1 MRPNENRLLPKACF
15 KQHTE
20 KQKMSWPYLLSGTV
34 MFLIIY
40 LLLFLIGCNA
50 LNDMKSGG
58 ILQMLLNIGSVY
70 VLGLDKRNLEKVM
83 LWDNIVA
90 AATALL
96 VGLCGG

>member
-1 MRPNENRLLPKACF
+1 
-15 KQHTE
+15 
-20 KQKMSWPYLLSGTV
+20 

-50 LNDMKSGG
+50 LNYVKSGG

-96 VGLCGG
+96 VGL

>member
-1 MRPNENRLLPKACF
+1 
-15 KQHTE
+15 
-20 KQKMSWPYLLSGTV
+20 MSWPYLLSGTV

-40 LLLFLIGCNA
+40 WLLFLIGCNA

-96 VGLCGG
+96 VDLCGG

>member
-1 MRPNENRLLPKACF
+1 
-15 KQHTE
+15 
-20 KQKMSWPYLLSGTV
+20 

-50 LNDMKSGG
+50 LNYMKSGG

-96 VGLCGG
+96 VGL

>member
-1 MRPNENRLLPKACF
+1 
-15 KQHTE
+15 
-20 KQKMSWPYLLSGTV
+20 MSWPYLLSGTV

-50 LNDMKSGG
+50 LNYMKSGG

-90 AATALL
+90 AATALHPVLL
-96 VGLCGG
+96 VFMDPGLRCAAPG

>member
-15 KQHTE
+15 KQLTE

-50 LNDMKSGG
+50 LNYMKSGG

-96 VGLCGG
+96 VGL

>member
-1 MRPNENRLLPKACF
+1 
-15 KQHTE
+15 
-20 KQKMSWPYLLSGTV
+20 MSWPYLLSGTV
-34 MFLIIY
+34 MFLIY

-50 LNDMKSGG
+50 LNYMKSGG

-96 VGLCGG
+96 VGL

>member
-1 MRPNENRLLPKACF
+1 
-15 KQHTE
+15 
-20 KQKMSWPYLLSGTV
+20 

-40 LLLFLIGCNA
+40 WLLFLIGCNA

-96 VGLCGG
+96 VDLCGG

>member
-1 MRPNENRLLPKACF
+1 
-15 KQHTE
+15 
-20 KQKMSWPYLLSGTV
+20 
-34 MFLIIY
+34 MFLIY

-50 LNDMKSGG
+50 LNYMKSGG

-96 VGLCGG
+96 VGL

>member
-1 MRPNENRLLPKACF
+1 
-15 KQHTE
+15 
-20 KQKMSWPYLLSGTV
+20 MSWPYLLSGTV
-34 MFLIIY
+34 KFLIIY

-50 LNDMKSGG
+50 LNYMKSGG

-96 VGLCGG
+96 VGL

>member
-1 MRPNENRLLPKACF
+1 
-15 KQHTE
+15 
-20 KQKMSWPYLLSGTV
+20 MSWPYLLSGTV

-50 LNDMKSGG
+50 LNYMKSGG

-90 AATALL
+90 AATAIL
-96 VGLCGG
+96 VGL

>member
-1 MRPNENRLLPKACF
+1 ML
-15 KQHTE
+15 
-20 KQKMSWPYLLSGTV
+20 
-34 MFLIIY
+34 LIIY

-50 LNDMKSGG
+50 LNYMKSGG

-96 VGLCGG
+96 VGL

>member
-1 MRPNENRLLPKACF
+1 
-15 KQHTE
+15 
-20 KQKMSWPYLLSGTV
+20 MSWPYLLSGTV

-50 LNDMKSGG
+50 LNYMKSGG

-96 VGLCGG
+96 VGL

>member
-1 MRPNENRLLPKACF
+1 
-15 KQHTE
+15 
-20 KQKMSWPYLLSGTV
+20 MSWPYLLSGTV

-50 LNDMKSGG
+50 LNYMKSGG

-70 VLGLDKRNLEKVM
+70 VLGLDKRNLEKAM

-96 VGLCGG
+96 VGL

>member
-1 MRPNENRLLPKACF
+1 
-15 KQHTE
+15 
-20 KQKMSWPYLLSGTV
+20 MSWPYLLSGTV
-34 MFLIIY
+34 MLLIIY

-50 LNDMKSGG
+50 LNYMKSGG

-96 VGLCGG
+96 VGL

>member
-1 MRPNENRLLPKACF
+1 
-15 KQHTE
+15 
-20 KQKMSWPYLLSGTV
+20 

-50 LNDMKSGG
+50 LNYMKSGG

-70 VLGLDKRNLEKVM
+70 VLGLDKRNLEKAM

-96 VGLCGG
+96 VGL

>member
-15 KQHTE
+15 KQLTE

-50 LNDMKSGG
+50 LNYMKSGG

-90 AATALL
+90 AATAIL
-96 VGLCGG
+96 VGL

>member
-1 MRPNENRLLPKACF
+1 
-15 KQHTE
+15 
-20 KQKMSWPYLLSGTV
+20 MSWPYLLSGTV
-34 MFLIIY
+34 MFLIY

-50 LNDMKSGG
+50 LNYMKSGG

-90 AATALL
+90 TATALL
-96 VGLCGG
+96 VGL